1 MEAEV
6 CIVGAGAAGGIM
18 ALELARRGVG
28 VAVLESG
35 PRHDFGRR
43 REYVRRY
50 LKHENPWQTPLPG
63 LDRYTGSGASSDFL
77 AGKRARG
84 VGGSTLHWEGYTLR
98 LHADDFRMRSLYG
111 IAADWP
117 ISYQD
122 LEPYYARA
130 EQALGVAG
138 AADDPWASP
147 RSTPFPL
154 PAFPFSYSDG
164 LLARACRSLGVA
176 FHSLPQARNSVA
188 YGGRS
193 QCRACGTCHV
203 CPTGAKASTDLTHI
217 PEAEATGKARV
228 LTDATVLRLE
238 VDHAGNVSAA
248 VYAGPDKVEQ
258 HVSAR
263 VFVVAAGA
271 VENARLLLLSSSREF
286 PDGLANR
293 SGLVGKFFMSHP
305 SVDLTGRAS
314 EKVHPYRI
322 GFSTAMS
329 RQFAVEGN
337 RAARGA
343 FFLEFLNSAGPTPD
357 QIAVASG
364 QWGDALRQHV
374 REEFGRRLG
383 IRIYCEQLPERANAV
398 SLNPR
403 VRDYFGS
410 PVPHLHYNVGRYELK
425 ALDEG
430 KAVARKIFAAMGL
443 TDISSGAIS
452 FAGHLIGTHRMGA
465 DPHTS
470 VVDPN
475 LRAHDVPNLYLVGS
489 GCFVTASASPPTL
502 TIAALAIRAAEH
514 IATRLR
520 SGSRLPPGASLHAED
535 AMHAEDAIGDPPH
548 RRGLRDYP
556 S

>member
-1 MEAEV
+1 MDAEV

-28 VAVLESG
+28 VVVLESG
-35 PRHDFGRR
+35 PRHDFRR
-43 REYVRRY
+43 RGEYVRRY
-50 LKHENPWQTPLPG
+50 LRHENPWQTPLPG
-63 LDRYTGSGASSDFL
+63 LDRHTGSGSASNFL

-84 VGGSTLHWEGYTLR
+84 VGGSTLHWEGYALR
-98 LHADDFRMRSLYG
+98 LHADDFRLRSLYG
-111 IAADWP
+111 IADDWP
-117 ISYQD
+117 IAYQD
-122 LEPYYARA
+122 LEPYYALA

-138 AADDPWASP
+138 ASDDPWASP

-154 PAFPFSYSDG
+154 PAFPLSYSDA
-164 LLARACRSLGVA
+164 LLARACSSVGIAL
-176 FHSLPQARNSVA
+176 HSLPQARNSIA
-188 YGGRS
+188 YSGRS
-193 QCRACGTCHV
+193 QCRACGTCYV
-203 CPTGAKASTDLTHI
+203 CPTGAKASIDLTHV

-228 LTDATVLRLE
+228 LTEATVLRLE
-238 VDHAGNVSAA
+238 VDRSGQVNAA
-248 VYAGPDKVEQ
+248 VYARPDKVEQ
-258 HVSAR
+258 RVTAR

-271 VENARLLLLSSSREF
+271 VENARLLLLTPSREF

-305 SVDLTGRAS
+305 SLDVTGRAS

-329 RQFAVEGN
+329 RQFAVERD

-343 FFLEFLNSAGPTPD
+343 YFLEFLNSAGPTPD
-357 QIAVASG
+357 QVAVVSG
-364 QWGDALRQHV
+364 QWGEELRKHV

-398 SLNPR
+398 SLNTR
-403 VRDYFGS
+403 VRDYFGN
-410 PVPHLHYNVGRYELK
+410 PVPHLHYTVGRYELK
-425 ALDEG
+425 ALDEA
-430 KAVARKIFAAMGL
+430 KAVARKIFAAMGV
-443 TDISSGAIS
+443 TDISSGALM
-452 FAGHLIGTHRMGA
+452 FAGHLIGTHRMGI

-489 GCFVTASASPPTL
+489 GCFVTASSSPPTL

-514 IATRLR
+514 IAARLGPAGR
-520 SGSRLPPGASLHAED
+520 VPPSASLHAD
-535 AMHAEDAIGDPPH
+535 GAGI
-548 RRGLRDYP
+548 
-556 S
+556 